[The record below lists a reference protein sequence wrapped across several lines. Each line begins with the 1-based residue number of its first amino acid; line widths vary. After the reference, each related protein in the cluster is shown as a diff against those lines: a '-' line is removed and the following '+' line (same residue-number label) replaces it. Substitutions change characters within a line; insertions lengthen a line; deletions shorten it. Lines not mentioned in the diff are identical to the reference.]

1 MNALSNRNAM
11 RRHCD
16 RGYFES
22 LWIGIACGIALCVGS
37 PSFGQGEERE
47 AFFENRIRPLLIE
60 KCSRCHGDG
69 KSAGGLRLVD
79 RESILRGGEGGAILV
94 PGKPL
99 ESRLMS
105 AVRRDGDE
113 SPMPPEADKA
123 LSPQEVKDLETWIGL
138 GAYWPEHA
146 VALSGRRSWAW
157 QPLQVLPAPTQL
169 PNDSIVNDIDAW
181 IVASQRELGQ
191 QRTPEAEKRILLRR
205 IHYDLTG
212 LPPSPEEIE
221 SFLTDSRPQAYADRV
236 DRLLHSRAYGEKWGR
251 HWLDVVRYAD
261 TAGETADYPAPLA
274 WRYRD
279 YVIDAFQND
288 KPWDRFLMEQVAGDI
303 LGEMEPE
310 SRYAESV
317 VATGFLAISRRFGF
331 DSENYLHLTIQD
343 SIDTLGQ
350 SMIGLSLGCAR
361 CHDHKFDP
369 ISMDDY
375 YGLYGILDST
385 SYPFAGSEQK
395 QKIRSLVPLQPRHI
409 ARGEWMQYEQQL
421 AGLRDELMQNQ
432 RSLPAASIR
441 SLHEIDGDFEIQAPA
456 SGGSRGVLVSPWHY
470 EGNIAVANASQSPF
484 VTRYPRGKVGI
495 AIEGSNPYRIFQAIH
510 ANEQERKRDVHLG
523 WDFRLSTS
531 PSEVAGQHAMVWS
544 DRKHEAFLRW
554 IVDANRMWIEANGNT
569 IDLGPWKPQEWYH
582 VTIESISSKNSL
594 RIELRSPTEVLTTH
608 EVLLPGNMLA
618 SLNHVEVTNNKEG
631 DRPKL
636 ELDNLSCDWGE
647 GLAKLHGSEES
658 PTKGDSLLERIERT
672 AGMDGAF
679 ETQLDGQPP
688 QVPWNAG
695 PNSVV
700 RVQASAQSPFR
711 NLHGEG
717 KLGVFMPNR
726 GEYDGFG
733 CKLAPMQAANLKKL
747 YVAFDW
753 NCDDVSRGGEGS
765 WRYYLGHGPG
775 NSAAIELY
783 RNGTQF
789 WTRSGNDRPKVAEVE
804 VGKWYQVRLE
814 LDVAT
819 RTYHGELVDG
829 SNQMA
834 FDGKFAEGW
843 DGTIDY
849 TFIDSYGHIGGV
861 RPSILVD
868 NFSLR
873 DEPLPDLKY
882 LRTLS
887 EDEQTQRIQ
896 VTHWRKQWEAQSQ
909 QVEKHQR
916 LWRQKTEHGPFAM
929 AYAMAEGTPHDA
941 WLQKRGEPD
950 QLGERV
956 RRGMIA
962 SLGGEKLPET
972 ATGSGRLELAKWL
985 VRPDHPLTARVIVNR
1000 VWQHHFGRGLVK
1012 TPNDFGLRGEPPT
1025 HPQLLDTL
1033 ADDLIRNGWSL
1044 HHLHRKILLSAT
1056 YRQQASR
1063 LPQTIEERD
1072 HYVGFTRRRLTAEE
1086 IRDAILLVTG
1096 RLESSSSHDHPF
1108 PSPIDWGFTQH
1119 GPFSAQ
1125 YDHRQRSVYLMVSRL
1140 KRHPFLALFD
1150 GADPNATTP
1159 TRLTTTVPTQA
1170 LFFMN
1175 HPLLHESAAAW
1186 FDRLKN
1192 QSPSDSDRL
1201 RTAFLQ
1207 AFAREPSHDESA
1219 FCLASLQQLQLQAT
1233 RANEGDPVRAAWLA
1247 LLRSLLA
1254 SNEFCHVD

>member
-11 RRHCD
+11 RRYSD
-16 RGYFES
+16 WGFFAILRT
-22 LWIGIACGIALCVGS
+22 GITFGIVLCLGS
-37 PSFGQGEERE
+37 SVFGQSDERE

-79 RESILRGGEGGAILV
+79 RESIVRGGEGGAILV

-123 LSPQEVKDLETWIGL
+123 LTPQEIKDLETWIGL

-146 VALSGRRSWAW
+146 VALTGRRSWAW
-157 QPLQVLPAPTQL
+157 QPLQVLPAPAPLQ
-169 PNDSIVNDIDAW
+169 NESAVNDIDAW
-181 IVASQRELGQ
+181 IDASQREHGQ
-191 QRTPEAEKRILLRR
+191 NRTPVAEKQILLRR

-212 LPPSPEEIE
+212 LPPTQEEVE
-221 SFLTDSRPQAYADRV
+221 SFLADSRPQAYADRV

-279 YVIDAFQND
+279 YVIDSFQND
-288 KPWDRFLMEQVAGDI
+288 KPWDRFLMEQIAGDI
-303 LGEMEPE
+303 LGEVEPE
-310 SRYAESV
+310 NRYAESV

-331 DSENYLHLTIQD
+331 DSENYHHLTIQD

-350 SMIGLSLGCAR
+350 SMMGLSLGCAR

-375 YGLYGILDST
+375 YGLYGIFDST

-395 QKIRSLVPLQPRHI
+395 QKIRSLVPLQPRHVS
-409 ARGEWMQYEQQL
+409 RREWMQFEQHL
-421 AGLRDELMQNQ
+421 AGLRDELTQNQ
-432 RSLPAASIR
+432 RSLPPASIR

-470 EGNIAVANASQSPF
+470 EGNIAVGNASQSPF

-495 AIEGSNPYRIFQAIH
+495 AVEGASPYRIHQAIH
-510 ANEQERKRDVHLG
+510 ANEHERKRDVRLG
-523 WDFRLSTS
+523 WDFRLAPS
-531 PSEVAGQHAMVWS
+531 PTDAVGQHTLSWS
-544 DRKHEAFLRW
+544 DGKHQAIVRW
-554 IVDANRMWIEANGNT
+554 MVNANRMWIEANGRT
-569 IDLGPWKPQEWYH
+569 IDLGPWKPNEWYH
-582 VTIESISSKNSL
+582 VTIESKLNDHLIG
-594 RIELRSPTEVLTTH
+594 IELHSPEKVLFKQ
-608 EVLLPGNMLA
+608 EASLPENILA
-618 SLNHVEVTNNKEG
+618 SLQHVEVAADKEG
-631 DRPKL
+631 VRPKL
-636 ELDNLSCDWGE
+636 ELDNLSCDWGDGPVKE
-647 GLAKLHGSEES
+647 PGSEES
-658 PTKGDSLLERIERT
+658 PLKGASLLERIERT
-672 AGMDGAF
+672 AGMDGGF
-679 ETQLDGQPP
+679 ETQIDGQPP

-700 RVQASAQSPFR
+700 RVRASAQSPFR

-717 KLGVFMPNR
+717 KLGIFMPNR

-733 CKLAPMQAANLKKL
+733 CKLTPMQSANLKTL

-775 NSAAIELY
+775 NSAAIEIF

-789 WTRSGNDRPKVAEVE
+789 WLRSGNDRPKVANVE
-804 VGKWYQVRLE
+804 VGRWYQVRLE
-814 LDVAT
+814 LDIAS
-819 RTYHGELVDG
+819 RTYQGDLNDG
-829 SNQMA
+829 SSSIP
-834 FDGKFAEGW
+834 FEGKFAEGW

-868 NFSLR
+868 NFSLQT
-873 DEPLPDLKY
+873 EPLPDLKY
-882 LRTLS
+882 LRNLS
-887 EDEQTQRIQ
+887 DEERDQRIQ
-896 VTHWRKQWEAQSQ
+896 VAQWRQQWVAQSQ
-909 QVEKHQR
+909 QLEEHQR
-916 LWRQKTEHGPFAM
+916 LWRQRTESGPFAM

-950 QLGERV
+950 QLGDRV
-956 RRGMIA
+956 QRGMIA
-962 SLGGEKLPET
+962 SLGGGKLPET
-972 ATGSGRLELAKWL
+972 TTGSGRLELAQWL

-1012 TPNDFGLRGEPPT
+1012 TPNDFGMRGDPPT
-1025 HPQLLDTL
+1025 HPALLDSL
-1033 ADDLIRNGWSL
+1033 ADDLMRNGWSL
-1044 HHLHRKILLSAT
+1044 HHLHRKILLSET

-1086 IRDAILLVTG
+1086 IRDAILFVTG
-1096 RLESSSSHDHPF
+1096 RLESSSTREHPF

-1186 FDRLKN
+1186 FDRLQN
-1192 QSPSDSDRL
+1192 EYPSDSDRL
-1201 RTAFLQ
+1201 KTAFLQ
-1207 AFAREPSHDESA
+1207 AFAREPSQDESE
-1219 FCLASLQQLQLQAT
+1219 FCLASLERLHLQA
-1233 RANEGDPVRAAWLA
+1233 ASAKEGDPVRVAWMA